1 MAITPAP
8 SVPTP
13 PTALH
18 PEHRRDPDFL
28 ITEERRAGTVV
39 LHLDGPLRLADAEI
53 LLLRVEALWAGH
65 RCTIVLDLTGLTT
78 GDELGVLVLPNLVG
92 QARELRFDLS
102 LATPSLVLADRLRQL
117 GFPIADED
125 ASVPGLRA
133 GPTVLASWTRRH
145 R

>member
-8 SVPTP
+8 TVPTP

-53 LLLRVEALWAGH
+53 LLWRVEELWAGH

-92 QARELRFDLS
+92 QARDLSFDLT

-117 GFPIADED
+117 GFPIADDD
-125 ASVPGLRA
+125 ASVPGPRA
-133 GPTVLASWTRRH
+133 GPTVLDAAR
-145 R
+145 